1 MIMRISEGQLRTLI
15 RRSIRRTLNEDF
27 ADITPIVVR
36 LRIKIAAPSDP
47 GVLDILTS
55 IRGLDDVITV
65 TQLDPMDPAP
75 EGKKMINLKVA
86 IELKGEFDTEELKK
100 KLLAIKGV
108 DMVMVKGR
116 AEDVLPAKPDNE
128 IVAPDSVDEPAPA
141 PAPAAPAAPK
151 AI

>member
-1 MIMRISEGQLRTLI
+1 MRISEGQLRTLI
-15 RRSIRRTLNEDF
+15 RRSIRKALNEEF

-75 EGKKMINLKVA
+75 EGKKMINLKIA
-86 IELKGEFDTEELKK
+86 IELKGEFDPEELKK
-100 KLLAIKGV
+100 KLLAINGV

-116 AEDVLPAKPDNE
+116 AEDVLPSKPDNE
-128 IVAPDSVDEPAPA
+128 IVAPDSIDKPASSQTPM
-141 PAPAAPAAPK
+141 PAAPAAPK
-151 AI
+151 TV

>member
-36 LRIKIAAPSDP
+36 RRIKIAAPSDP

-128 IVAPDSVDEPAPA
+128 IVAPDSVDEPASA

-151 AI
+151 AV

>member
-1 MIMRISEGQLRTLI
+1 MRITEGQLRTLI
-15 RRSIRRTLNEDF
+15 RQSIRRALNEEF
-27 ADITPIVVR
+27 ADITPIIVR

-86 IELKGEFDTEELKK
+86 IELKGEFDPEELKK
-100 KLLAIKGV
+100 KLLAINGV
-108 DMVMVKGR
+108 DMVMIKGR

-128 IVAPDSVDEPAPA
+128 IVAPDSVDEPDPA
-141 PAPAAPAAPK
+141 PTPAAPAAPK
-151 AI
+151 AV

>member
-1 MIMRISEGQLRTLI
+1 MRISEGQLRTLI

-47 GVLDILTS
+47 GVLDILTN

-65 TQLDPMDPAP
+65 TQLDPMAPAP

-86 IELKGEFDTEELKK
+86 IELKGEFDPEELKK
-100 KLLAIKGV
+100 KLLAINGV

-141 PAPAAPAAPK
+141 PAPAASAAPK
-151 AI
+151 AV

>member
-15 RRSIRRTLNEDF
+15 RRSIRKALNEEF

-86 IELKGEFDTEELKK
+86 IELKGEFDPEELKK
-100 KLLAIKGV
+100 KLLAINGV

-128 IVAPDSVDEPAPA
+128 IVAPDSVDKPAPTTS
-141 PAPAAPAAPK
+141 PAAPSAPK
-151 AI
+151 AV